1 VEWPGRPEQ
10 PAAVAD
16 PVVGQ
21 YPGHGDAVEGEP
33 AVGAA
38 PEPGPDLRPL
48 VAEQLHVGQA
58 GVVVDR
64 GVQIFLA
71 ASTPVGHDGLG

>member
-1 VEWPGRPEQ
+1 MPHANVSQRGLEQ

-21 YPGHGDAVEGEP
+21 HPGHQDAVQGEP
-33 AVGAA
+33 VVGAA
-38 PEPGPDLRPL
+38 PEAGAARGPL
-48 VAEQLHVGQA
+48 VAQDLDIGQA

-64 GVQIFLA
+64 SMQVVVA
-71 ASTPVGHDGLG
+71 AA